1 MNTEKTQLEVESQP
15 SCLGAVISR
24 FFGVYSPE
32 DDLLKVCKT
41 KKRAMY
47 ERAIYE
53 GQHGEGFYVDRVWMY
68 P

>member
-1 MNTEKTQLEVESQP
+1 MNKADNLKEQKGNGVLP
-15 SCLGAVISR
+15 CVISR
-24 FFGVYSPE
+24 FFGVYSPRE
-32 DDLLKVCKT
+32 DLLKVCKT

-53 GQHGEGFYVDRVWMY
+53 SQHGEGFYVDRVLLY

>member
-1 MNTEKTQLEVESQP
+1 MNEYTKIQEPQGNGVLP
-15 SCLGAVISR
+15 CVISR

-32 DDLLKVCKT
+32 EDLLKVCKT

-53 GQHGEGFYVDRVWMY
+53 SQHGEGFYVDRVWLY

>member
-1 MNTEKTQLEVESQP
+1 MKKEQNLQEQQKQVLNIP
-15 SCLGAVISR
+15 AVISR

-32 DDLLKVCKT
+32 DCLLKVCKT

-53 GQHGEGFYVDRVWMY
+53 GQHGEGFYVDRVWLY

>member
-1 MNTEKTQLEVESQP
+1 MNNNNENSALNKP
-15 SCLGAVISR
+15 AVISR

-32 DDLLKVCKT
+32 EDLLKVCKT

-53 GQHGEGFYVDRVWMY
+53 GQHGEGFYVDRVWLY

>member
-1 MNTEKTQLEVESQP
+1 MKNESEKIDSQQGNGVLL
-15 SCLGAVISR
+15 CVISR

-32 DDLLKVCKT
+32 EDLLKVCKT
-41 KKRAMY
+41 KKRAMC

-53 GQHGEGFYVDRVWMY
+53 SQHGEGFYVDRVWLY

>member
-1 MNTEKTQLEVESQP
+1 MNIDRTSLENKNQP

-32 DDLLKVCKT
+32 EGLLKVCKT

-53 GQHGEGFYVDRVWMY
+53 S
-68 P
+68 